1 MKISYK
7 VLKNYKNDLKSEE
20 ELAQD
25 IIMHTAEVEDIML
38 KWENLKN
45 VIIWEVKTCEKHPDS
60 DKLNCTTVEVNW
72 EIYSIVCWA
81 PNVRAGIK
89 VPVAMVGA
97 QLTPEFKIAK
107 TKIRGA
113 VSEWMICSEDELW
126 LIEERQE
133 WILELPEDAPLWMS
147 AREYFK
153 IDDAILEIDNKA
165 INHRPDLFSHIW
177 ILREIYA
184 INWEKFDYKYSYRDF
199 DWLNKIDIRNDIKN
213 VVPRYIAV
221 SVNNVKNIDSPNYI
235 KDVLSS
241 ADIESKWLLVDVSN
255 YSLYLY
261 GQPTHCFDAD
271 KIKWTINIRYAKDWE
286 KFIALDNNE
295 YNLRNEDIVIADD
308 EKILALGWVIW
319 WKDSAVSNET
329 KNIIIESA
337 KFEQSIIRKTWK
349 RLWIRTDSLN
359 VFEKDIVNWLQI
371 HWASLIVDEIEKNID
386 WIKVEWFTDLYDNLE
401 KDIKI
406 DYDIEFFNKLIWKTY
421 SQEEIIK
428 ILDNLGIIK
437 KWDKLI
443 IPFWR
448 KDLNFK
454 ADIAEEI
461 ARITWY
467 NKIKST
473 IPNIN
478 LWAVTQNNTYKLKND
493 TRNFFTDKWFFD
505 IYNYSFLNQDIMEKC
520 LDNTDNLVAM
530 KNALSEELTHLR
542 WSLIPNLLDTIEKN
556 QINFDNLKVF
566 EIEKIFLKQK
576 DNNIEEKLVISW
588 LIKSNN
594 IWYYETQEIIS
605 DFLKSIWIFK
615 FDFATTNNM
624 PSFAHKWRTAELI
637 IRWKKVWYIWE
648 ISPKVLNNFDIKDR
662 YWFFEIETW
671 LIENALYSIKKYQ
684 EISNYQE
691 NNFDLNFVVPKE
703 LESNK
708 IKSIIEKS
716 DKELITKVDLID
728 IYENTEKLGENRSI
742 TFKIYIQ
749 SMEKTLDDKDKAV
762 IIEKIIKNI
771 EKIGWELR

>member
-1 MKISYK
+1 MKISYN
-7 VLKNYKNDLKSEE
+7 VLKKYKNDLKSEE

-25 IIMHTAEVEDIML
+25 IIMHTAEVEDIIL

-72 EIYSIVCWA
+72 ETYSIVCWA
-81 PNVRAGIK
+81 PNVRAWIK
-89 VPVAMVGA
+89 VPVAMVWA
-97 QLTPEFKIAK
+97 QLTPDFKIAK
-107 TKIRGA
+107 TKIRWV

-126 LIEERQE
+126 LVDERQE
-133 WILELPEDAPLWMS
+133 WILELPEWAPLWMS

-184 INWEKFDYKYSYRDF
+184 IYGEKFDYKYSNRDF
-199 DWLNKIDIRNDIKN
+199 KWLDNVDIENKIKD
-213 VVPRYIAV
+213 VVPRYIAAKV
-221 SVNNVKNIDSPNYI
+221 QNVENIESPQYI
-235 KDVLSS
+235 KDILSS
-241 ADIESKWLLVDVSN
+241 AEVDSKWLLVDVSN

-271 KIKWTINIRYAKDWE
+271 KIKWKIEIRYAKDWE
-286 KFIALDNNE
+286 KFIALNDNE
-295 YNLRNEDIVIADD
+295 YELNSQDIVIADS
-308 EKILALGWVIW
+308 EKILALGWIIW
-319 WKDSAVSNET
+319 WKSSAVSNET

-337 KFEQSIIRKTWK
+337 KFEQSVIRKTWK

-371 HWASLIVDEIEKNID
+371 HWLSLIVDELEKNID
-386 WIKVEWFTDLYDNLE
+386 WIKIKEYTDINNNPE
-401 KDIKI
+401 KNIEI
-406 DYDIEFFNKLIWKTY
+406 DYDVSFLNNLIWKSY
-421 SQEEIIK
+421 SEEDILK
-428 ILDNLGIIK
+428 ILDNLWITK
-437 KWDKLI
+437 NWNKLN

-467 NKIKST
+467 NKIQST
-473 IPNIN
+473 IPEIN
-478 LWAVTQNNTYKLKND
+478 LWAVTQSNLYKLKND
-493 TRNFFTDKWFFD
+493 TRKFFTDNWFFD

-520 LDNTDNLVAM
+520 LDNTENLISM

-542 WSLIPNLLDTIEKN
+542 WSLIPNLLDTVEKN
-556 QINFDNLKVF
+556 QINFENIKVF
-566 EIEKIFLKQK
+566 EIEKTFIKK
-576 DNNIEEKLVISW
+576 DENNIKETLVISW
-588 LIKSNN
+588 LNKSNN

-605 DFLKSIWIFK
+605 NFLKSVWIFK
-615 FDFATTNNM
+615 FEFTTPENI

-637 IRWKKVWYIWE
+637 IRWKSVWYIWE

-662 YWFFEIETW
+662 YWFFEIDAI
-671 LIENALYSIKKYQ
+671 LIEDALYSIKKYK
-684 EISNYQE
+684 EISTYQE
-691 NNFDLNFVVPKE
+691 NNFDLNFVVPKK
-703 LESNK
+703 LESSK
-708 IKSIIEKS
+708 IKSTIEKS
-716 DKELITKVDLID
+716 DNSLINKVKIID
-728 IYENTEKLGENRSI
+728 IYENKEKLWENRSI

-749 SMEKTLDDKDKAV
+749 SMDKTLDDKDKAV
-762 IIEKIIKNI
+762 IIEKIIKNV